1 MLNFL
6 PKNSKKEIIFEYFLR
21 TTFYLLMFIFLSS
34 IVLTILFTPSFFFA
48 KYKNDTLNSQLE
60 SVKQKNIVNGD
71 DSVDFIKNLNTL
83 STVLSNDSQ
92 FTLTDSGIIE
102 KITSLKNNNI
112 KILSIVI
119 TKENELGDKKIL
131 LSGVANNRDSLSLY
145 EREIK
150 IDGTFHSVIFPVS
163 NFIKSSDLDFSV
175 TLIYKNK

>member
-6 PKNSKKEIIFEYFLR
+6 PKKNKKEVILEYFLR
-21 TTFYLLMFIFLSS
+21 VVFYLLMFIFLSN
-34 IVLTILFTPSFFFA
+34 IVLIILFTPSFFFA

-60 SVKQKNIVNGD
+60 SVKQKNITNGD
-71 DSVDFIKNLNTL
+71 DSVAFIKNMNTL
-83 STVLSNDSQ
+83 STVLSADSK
-92 FTLTDSGIIE
+92 FILADSDIIK
-102 KITSLKNNNI
+102 KIVSLKNNNI
-112 KILSIVI
+112 KILSITI

-131 LSGVANNRDSLSLY
+131 LSGIANNRDSLSLY

-175 TLIYKNK
+175 TLNYKNK